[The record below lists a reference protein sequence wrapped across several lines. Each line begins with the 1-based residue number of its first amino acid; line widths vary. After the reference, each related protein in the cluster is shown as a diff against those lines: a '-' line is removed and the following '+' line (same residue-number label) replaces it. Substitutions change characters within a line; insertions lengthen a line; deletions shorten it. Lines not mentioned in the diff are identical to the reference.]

1 MHSQARASNTAGN
14 HAFWPVPVVCAA
26 LLAGCGGPSPPDD
39 TEARTVIEQF
49 TQQLRTGEIDAA
61 WESTT
66 ADFKSD
72 EGRESFRAFVQQR
85 DVLSRPL
92 DFEELRQIE
101 IHGLMRW
108 EGVLR
113 PSGDSETPSTSV
125 RVMIAQEND
134 VWKVDR
140 LVVE

>member
-1 MHSQARASNTAGN
+1 MAIKDRTPGMYARRTA
-14 HAFWPVPVVCAA
+14 WPA
-26 LLAGCGGPSPPDD
+26 LIACVAMIAGCGGASAPDD
-39 TEARTVIEQF
+39 SEARAVIDGFAER
-49 TQQLRTGEIDAA
+49 LRTGEVDAA

-72 EGRESFRAFVQQR
+72 EGRESFRAYVRQR
-85 DVLSRPL
+85 EVLSNPL
-92 DFEELRQIE
+92 EIAELQQIE
-101 IHGLMRW
+101 VHGLTRW

-113 PSGDSETPSTSV
+113 PSGESEAPSGSV
-125 RVMIAQEND
+125 RIMIAQEND